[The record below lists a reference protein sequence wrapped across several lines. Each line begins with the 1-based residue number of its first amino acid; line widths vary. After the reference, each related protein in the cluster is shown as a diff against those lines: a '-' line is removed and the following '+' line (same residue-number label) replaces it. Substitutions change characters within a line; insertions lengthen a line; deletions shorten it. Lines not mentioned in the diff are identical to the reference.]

1 MKVYVVKEISTG
13 RYQTSAYEFIK
24 DLRQADLFLTYELA
38 KHLCASDCEVVEVQ
52 LMETKDLTDY
62 TKQVRKEVCEEFK
75 ENIENIEK
83 SIVNNPSYFDNEE
96 RKRLVEKA
104 VYKNVFKFLDKES
117 SK

>member
-1 MKVYVVKEISTG
+1 MKIYIDELPKGCKLGCPYCYHEIKNT
-13 RYQTSAYEFIK
+13 YYCAIQNKYIEFFGDDYFKREK
-24 DLRQADLFLTYELA
+24 DCPLQ
-38 KHLCASDCEVVEVQ
+38 S
-52 LMETKDLTDY
+52 LTDY
-62 TKQVRKEVCEEFK
+62 TKKVRKEVCEEFK

-117 SK
+117 NKQ

>member
-1 MKVYVVKEISTG
+1 MKVYVDELPECCKECPCCNYCMDYGVSCN
-13 RYQTSAYEFIK
+13 
-24 DLRQADLFLTYELA
+24 LADIELSYDFYADKRHENCPLQPLF
-38 KHLCASDCEVVEVQ
+38 
-52 LMETKDLTDY
+52 DY

-104 VYKNVFKFLDKES
+104 VYKNVFKFLDKEG

>member
-1 MKVYVVKEISTG
+1 MKVYVDELPKG
-13 RYQTSAYEFIK
+13 CSACEHCYHECNNIYHCAIQNKHMEFFNDDYFKREK
-24 DLRQADLFLTYELA
+24 DCPLQ
-38 KHLCASDCEVVEVQ
+38 S
-52 LMETKDLTDY
+52 LTDY

-117 SK
+117 NK

>member
-1 MKVYVVKEISTG
+1 MKVYVDELPKSCEKCPLCDCNGFDNDGWCKAFGDKIVYIAEKNFKEKRLQSCPL
-13 RYQTSAYEFIK
+13 QS
-24 DLRQADLFLTYELA
+24 
-38 KHLCASDCEVVEVQ
+38 
-52 LMETKDLTDY
+52 LTDY

-104 VYKNVFKFLDKES
+104 VYKNVFKFLDKER